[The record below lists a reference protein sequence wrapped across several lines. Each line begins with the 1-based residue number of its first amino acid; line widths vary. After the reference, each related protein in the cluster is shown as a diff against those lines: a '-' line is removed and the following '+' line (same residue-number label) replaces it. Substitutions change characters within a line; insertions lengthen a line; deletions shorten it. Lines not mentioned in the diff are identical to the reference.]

1 MVSEFEPYVE
11 GLLVHFGVQDQALLD
26 IVSGKAEP
34 TGLLPMQMPIN
45 MKTVEEQYEDV
56 PHDMAPYMDTDEHV
70 YNFGFGLNWSG
81 CIKDK
86 RSSKYMR

>member
-1 MVSEFEPYVE
+1 
-11 GLLVHFGVQDQALLD
+11 
-26 IVSGKAEP
+26 
-34 TGLLPMQMPIN
+34 MQMPIN